1 MLSFEK
7 CKELF
12 DAGLRRESVNV
23 GDLFYARETMQSFC
37 VVGQSEGGCDL
48 YMTPITGR
56 RYPTKAYPIWVV
68 DSRSSVIPIFTLE
81 EILFAIREVSPVGI
95 MVGAHVTI
103 ESSCDMYL
111 GIMKMSEIE
120 KPLEIKLGGIYRMRN
135 GGAAMVYAVYKDGA
149 YPVRAIDL
157 GCSIFLALTDAGR
170 YVVSGGDE
178 PVDLVRLI
186 GTVDQIEWEVG
197 MPMWRR
203 KSDGSW
209 VRSIVNETYL
219 ELIQEDP
226 YSYVPVYE
234 NGRFVRSDVSEAELK
249 RQAFMESMKQW

>member
-12 DAGLRRESVNV
+12 DAGLRRESVKA
-23 GDLFYARETMQSFC
+23 GDMFYTSNGVFLVFVKGVIDGTYTTTYVKDGGGTALCHSAKEI
-37 VVGQSEGGCDL
+37 SEKF
-48 YMTPITGR
+48 TPVFI
-56 RYPTKAYPIWVV
+56 
-68 DSRSSVIPIFTLE
+68 LE
-81 EILFAIREVSPVGI
+81 ELVSALYSKCGIDYIRFDALTVEHAADV
-95 MVGAHVTI
+95 
-103 ESSCDMYL
+103 YL
-111 GIMKMSEIE
+111 GIMKTSVPE

-157 GCSIFLALTDAGR
+157 NCSTFLALTDAGR

>member
-12 DAGLRRESVNV
+12 DAGLRRESVKA
-23 GDLFYARETMQSFC
+23 GDMFYTSNGVFLVFVKGVIDGTYTTTYVKDGGGTALCHSAKEI
-37 VVGQSEGGCDL
+37 SEKF
-48 YMTPITGR
+48 TPVFI
-56 RYPTKAYPIWVV
+56 
-68 DSRSSVIPIFTLE
+68 LE
-81 EILFAIREVSPVGI
+81 ELVSALYSKCGIDYIRFDALTVEHAADV
-95 MVGAHVTI
+95 
-103 ESSCDMYL
+103 YL
-111 GIMKMSEIE
+111 GIMKTSVPE

>member
-12 DAGLRRESVNV
+12 DAGLRRESVKA
-23 GDLFYARETMQSFC
+23 GDMFYTSNGVFLVFVKGVIDGTYTTTYVKDGGGTALCHSAKEI
-37 VVGQSEGGCDL
+37 SEKF
-48 YMTPITGR
+48 TPVFI
-56 RYPTKAYPIWVV
+56 
-68 DSRSSVIPIFTLE
+68 LE
-81 EILFAIREVSPVGI
+81 ELVSALYSKCGIDYIRFDALTVEHAADV
-95 MVGAHVTI
+95 
-103 ESSCDMYL
+103 YL
-111 GIMKMSEIE
+111 GIMKTSVPE

-135 GGAAMVYAVYKDGA
+135 GGAAMVYAIFSKKET
-149 YPVRAIDL
+149 YPVRVIRLDNGRDIAL
-157 GCSIFLALTDAGR
+157 SISGQYYTVDPQRLDAE
-170 YVVSGGDE
+170 DI
-178 PVDLVRLI
+178 VRLI

>member
-12 DAGLRRESVNV
+12 DAGLRRERPRL
-23 GDLFYARETMQSFC
+23 GDLYYFDGG
-37 VVGQSEGGCDL
+37 VVCIITANDYCIELIRCDSL
-48 YMTPITGR
+48 NERAAFMIYEIVR
-56 RYPTKAYPIWVV
+56 
-68 DSRSSVIPIFTLE
+68 DDNFLPIFTME
-81 EILFAIREVSPVGI
+81 EILFAIREVSPVGV

-111 GIMKMSEIE
+111 GIMKMSELE

-135 GGAAMVYAVYKDGA
+135 GGAAMVYAIFSKKET
-149 YPVRAIDL
+149 YPVRVIRLDNGRDIAL
-157 GCSIFLALTDAGR
+157 SISGQYYTVDPQRLDAE
-170 YVVSGGDE
+170 DI
-178 PVDLVRLI
+178 VRLI

>member
-1 MLSFEK
+1 MIYEIVRDDNFL
-7 CKELF
+7 
-12 DAGLRRESVNV
+12 
-23 GDLFYARETMQSFC
+23 
-37 VVGQSEGGCDL
+37 
-48 YMTPITGR
+48 
-56 RYPTKAYPIWVV
+56 
-68 DSRSSVIPIFTLE
+68 PIFTLE

-111 GIMKMSEIE
+111 GIMKMSELE

-135 GGAAMVYAVYKDGA
+135 GGAAMVYAIFSKKET
-149 YPVRAIDL
+149 YPVRVIRLDNGRDIAL
-157 GCSIFLALTDAGR
+157 SISGQYYTVDPQRLDAE
-170 YVVSGGDE
+170 DI
-178 PVDLVRLI
+178 VRLI

-234 NGRFVRSDVSEAELK
+234 NGRFVCSS
-249 RQAFMESMKQW
+249 

>member
-12 DAGLRRESVNV
+12 DAGLRRESVKA
-23 GDLFYARETMQSFC
+23 GDFFYDFGERLNLMCAVYDKECRTY
-37 VVGQSEGGCDL
+37 VVTEEYGH
-48 YMTPITGR
+48 TI
-56 RYPTKAYPIWVV
+56 
-68 DSRSSVIPIFTLE
+68 RSVSDIKTFWIPVFTLE
-81 EILFAIREVSPVGI
+81 EIVAALHAGFGIAAISFDRLTVQHAANV
-95 MVGAHVTI
+95 
-103 ESSCDMYL
+103 YL
-111 GIMKMSEIE
+111 EYAKASVPE
-120 KPLEIKLGGIYRMRN
+120 KPLEIKLGGIYRTRE
-135 GGAAMVYAVYKDGA
+135 GGVMMVYAIFKDA
-149 YPVRAIDL
+149 QWPVRGVTLNSGTSDWAYSLD
-157 GCSIFLALTDAGR
+157 GR
-170 YVVSGGDE
+170 YGKEECVL
-178 PVDLVRLI
+178 DLVRLI
-186 GTVDQIEWEVG
+186 GTVDQIVWSVG
-197 MPMWRR
+197 DPMWRR

>member
-12 DAGLRRESVNV
+12 DAGLRREKPRL
-23 GDLFYARETMQSFC
+23 GDLYYFDGG
-37 VVGQSEGGCDL
+37 VVCIITANDFAIELIRCDSL
-48 YMTPITGR
+48 NERAAFMIYEIVR
-56 RYPTKAYPIWVV
+56 
-68 DSRSSVIPIFTLE
+68 DDNFLPIFTLE

-157 GCSIFLALTDAGR
+157 NCSTFLALTDAGR

-234 NGRFVRSDVSEAELK
+234 NGRFVRSDVGEAELK

>member
-12 DAGLRRESVNV
+12 DAGLRRESVKA
-23 GDLFYARETMQSFC
+23 GDMFYTSNGVFLVFVKGVIDGTYTTTYVKDGGGTALCHSAKEI
-37 VVGQSEGGCDL
+37 SEKF
-48 YMTPITGR
+48 TPVFI
-56 RYPTKAYPIWVV
+56 
-68 DSRSSVIPIFTLE
+68 LE
-81 EILFAIREVSPVGI
+81 ELVSALYSKCGIDYIRFDALTVEHAADV
-95 MVGAHVTI
+95 
-103 ESSCDMYL
+103 YL
-111 GIMKMSEIE
+111 GIMKTSVPE

-157 GCSIFLALTDAGR
+157 NCSTFLALTDAGR

-203 KSDGSW
+203 KSDGMW
-209 VRSIVNETYL
+209 VRGVVNETYL
-219 ELIQEDP
+219 ELIKEDM

>member
-12 DAGLRRESVNV
+12 DAGLRRESVKA
-23 GDLFYARETMQSFC
+23 GGMFYTSNGVF
-37 VVGQSEGGCDL
+37 VVFVKGVIDGTYTTNYVKDGGGTALCHSAKEISEKF
-48 YMTPITGR
+48 TPVFI
-56 RYPTKAYPIWVV
+56 
-68 DSRSSVIPIFTLE
+68 LE
-81 EILFAIREVSPVGI
+81 ELVSALYSKCGIDYIRFDALTVEHAADV
-95 MVGAHVTI
+95 
-103 ESSCDMYL
+103 YL
-111 GIMKMSEIE
+111 GIMKTSVPE

-157 GCSIFLALTDAGR
+157 NCSTFLALTDAGR

-197 MPMWRR
+197 MPMWSR

>member
-12 DAGLRRESVNV
+12 DAGLRRESVKA
-23 GDLFYARETMQSFC
+23 GDMFYTSNGVFLVFVKGVIDGTYTTTYVKDGGGTALCHSAKEI
-37 VVGQSEGGCDL
+37 SEKF
-48 YMTPITGR
+48 TPVFI
-56 RYPTKAYPIWVV
+56 
-68 DSRSSVIPIFTLE
+68 LE
-81 EILFAIREVSPVGI
+81 ELVSALYSKCGIDYIRFDALTVEHAADV
-95 MVGAHVTI
+95 
-103 ESSCDMYL
+103 YL
-111 GIMKMSEIE
+111 GIMKTSVPE

-157 GCSIFLALTDAGR
+157 GCSIFLALTDVGR
-170 YVVSGGDE
+170 YVVSGGDN
-178 PVDLVRLI
+178 PFDIVRLI
-186 GTVDQIEWEVG
+186 GTVDQIEWGVG